1 MEPKKFRNSFGMH
14 FGSAKTVAARCF
26 MRRCHWRR
34 VGSRATADEGN
45 KTMDQERFLL
55 LVLFTPS
62 VKVTVTCNKGNNA
75 QTAVDFNFS
84 FFAGP
89 FSALLLCLGLLFFPS
104 SSSGRSGGCGRNVG
118 GRSCE
123 CRRWGKGQRWVCGRP
138 KVGVGWEVLVDA
150 GLC

>member
-1 MEPKKFRNSFGMH
+1 
-14 FGSAKTVAARCF
+14 

-55 LVLFTPS
+55 LGLFTPS